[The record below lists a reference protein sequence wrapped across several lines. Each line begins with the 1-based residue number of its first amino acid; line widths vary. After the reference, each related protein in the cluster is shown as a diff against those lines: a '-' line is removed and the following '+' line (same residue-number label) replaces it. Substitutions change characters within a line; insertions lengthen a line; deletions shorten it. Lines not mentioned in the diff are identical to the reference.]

1 MRMEELNDQHKPL
14 EFPENRDKMIEKAI
28 EADEETGGYCA
39 AGNPDDM
46 PLGEA
51 LIASLTELRDA
62 LAENPDLGVGHELRR
77 ILLAKGH
84 RITWQEARDLAIC
97 EAKRKRQEAIER
109 EARQADDLG
118 RWDDEG
124 GQHYGC

>member
-1 MRMEELNDQHKPL
+1 MRMEELSDQHKPL

-51 LIASLTELRDA
+51 LVTSLTELRDA
-62 LAENPDLGVGHELRR
+62 LAENPDLGVGQELRR
-77 ILLAKGH
+77 ILLAKGYT
-84 RITWQEARDLAIC
+84 RITLREARDLALKNLLTAEKNRRLEID
-97 EAKRKRQEAIER
+97 R
-109 EARQADDLG
+109 EAELDTWSDD
-118 RWDDEG
+118 G
-124 GQHYGC
+124 GQ

>member
-39 AGNPDDM
+39 AGET

-51 LIASLTELRDA
+51 LVASLTELRDA
-62 LAENPDLGVGHELRR
+62 LAENPDLGVGQELRR
-77 ILLAKGH
+77 ILLAKGC
-84 RITWQEARDLAIC
+84 RITLGEARGLAILNALD
-97 EAKRKRQEAIER
+97 ERKRQEAIKR
-109 EARQADDLG
+109 ETKEADDIG